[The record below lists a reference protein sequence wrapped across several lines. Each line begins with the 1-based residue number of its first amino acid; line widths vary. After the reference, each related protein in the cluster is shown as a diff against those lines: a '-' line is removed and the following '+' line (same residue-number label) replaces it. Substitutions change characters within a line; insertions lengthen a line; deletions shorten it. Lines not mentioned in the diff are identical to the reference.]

1 MIHTSTGEAG
11 RAPTWYDRPLMSVI
25 SPADTY
31 PAPAVP
37 YATPAPR
44 PGAKVWAGA
53 AILFGGICLI
63 LLGGCFLVGVMV
75 LTDPGTIQPHPL
87 TTPQTLLM
95 IMLYVLAFA
104 SFAGAVGMLVAGT
117 RGLLKVIRAT

>member
-1 MIHTSTGEAG
+1 
-11 RAPTWYDRPLMSVI
+11 MSAM
-25 SPADTY
+25 SPSDGY
-31 PAPAVP
+31 SAPAVP

-53 AILFGGICLI
+53 AILFGGLCLI
-63 LLGGCFLVGVMV
+63 LLGGCFLIGVLV

-95 IMLYVLAFA
+95 IMLYLLAFA
-104 SFAGAVGMLVAGT
+104 SFAGAVGMLVVGT
-117 RGLLKVIRAT
+117 RGLLKVMRGT